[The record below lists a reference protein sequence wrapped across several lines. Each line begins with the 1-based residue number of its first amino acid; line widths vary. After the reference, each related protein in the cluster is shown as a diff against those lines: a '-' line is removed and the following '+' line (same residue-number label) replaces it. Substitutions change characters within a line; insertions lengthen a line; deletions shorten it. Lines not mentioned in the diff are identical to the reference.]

1 MPTGRKEARP
11 GRPSGRG
18 MQVLTELHD
27 GYAVLTISRPE
38 ALNALNPAVL
48 DELERAWAALE
59 DDQRVRVVVLTGAGD
74 RAFVAGA
81 DIAAISQIGS
91 AAEGERFARRGQA
104 VLDRI
109 AQSRLVSIAAINGY
123 ALGGGLELAM
133 ACDLRIAADSAEVG
147 QPEILLGVIPG
158 FGGTQR
164 LARLAGPGAALWWI
178 LTGERVTATEAWRLG
193 VIDRVVPR
201 AELMEAALSLAR
213 KLAERAPIAL
223 ALAKRA
229 VREGLRG
236 DLPTGLDLEAALFGL
251 TAATADAREGTRAFL
266 EKRAP
271 RFQGA

>member
-1 MPTGRKEARP
+1 
-11 GRPSGRG
+11 
-18 MQVLTELHD
+18 MQVLTERHD
-27 GYAVLTISRPE
+27 GFAVLTINRPE
-38 ALNALNPAVL
+38 ALNALNASVL
-48 DELERAWAALE
+48 DELEAAFAALE
-59 DDQRVRVVVLTGAGD
+59 NDDGVRVVVLTGAGD

-81 DIAAISQIGS
+81 DIAAINRIGS
-91 AAEGERFARRGQA
+91 AAEGERFARRGQE

-109 AQSRLVSIAAINGY
+109 ARSRLVSIAAINGY

-133 ACDLRIAADSAEVG
+133 ACDLRVAADSAQVG

-178 LTGERVTATEAWRLG
+178 LTGERVGAEEAWRLG
-193 VIDRVVPR
+193 VVDRVVPK
-201 AELMEAALSLAR
+201 AELMDFVRGLAR
-213 KLAERAPIAL
+213 QLAERAPIAL

-251 TAATADAREGTRAFL
+251 TAASADAREGTQAFL
-266 EKRAP
+266 EKRPP
-271 RFQGA
+271 RFRGA